1 MRQVNFVERTF
12 EEEINGVTYSFDAV
26 AEMHIDHFGDDINEE
41 RTTETIKCDIEV
53 FDAYKLDSDGNYI
66 PVTDQEYQE
75 IIGFLTEDNFDI

>member
-1 MRQVNFVERTF
+1 MRQVKFVERTF

-41 RTTETIKCDIEV
+41 HTSETIKCDIEV
-53 FDAYKLDSDGNYI
+53 FDAHKMDSEGNYI

-75 IIGFLTEDNFDI
+75 ICKFLTVEHFE